1 MIFVIK
7 KGASAP
13 LKLQFLRFLL
23 VNSNPPTRFHC
34 YQSPAFYYYFLN
46 ILPVLPFTFENPFQR
61 LPKINEHK
69 MIYPVRFRS

>member
-13 LKLQFLRFLL
+13 LKLQFLLFLL

-46 ILPVLPFTFENPFQR
+46 ILPVLPFTFEKPIPTTTKNKRTQNDLSGA
-61 LPKINEHK
+61 LP
-69 MIYPVRFRS
+69 